1 VINTT
6 QLPYEQQDYTTLN
19 CILGSGDFPCTENQT
34 IYLWGDNWLNPEEII
49 NLEGLS
55 KTIQT
60 NISIPLTEEGNYSK
74 LVYFNTTTNPEII
87 GNITYNFE
95 IINNTTPPTFE
106 SLTPTLWQINIDTS
120 QLPFNTSWGTDL
132 YFTEQTNITLT
143 CGGFIT
149 CDLEEIMINDTTNP
163 FPLNVS
169 IQLPEGLLGMYNDF
183 IYIEKIGETTS
194 NTTKIRFVYNITGQE
209 TPEEIRQS
217 EEEFNECLFRKT
229 TEDTSN
235 ETWTLKRHRAEYL
248 CWIEVTNKTEIINI
262 TEKIYQEVK
271 VAAIDDEATDTVKNT
286 SLGLQNVT
294 DRLEALETNMQEMN
308 AWMVGEE
315 ERDNNTFTKFVN
327 WVNSEYKGKIN
338 HWWLTGP
345 IIGLAVAGLTIL
357 TAGFLK
363 RRREAKL

>member
-1 VINTT
+1 
-6 QLPYEQQDYTTLN
+6 
-19 CILGSGDFPCTENQT
+19 
-34 IYLWGDNWLNPEEII
+34 
-49 NLEGLS
+49 
-55 KTIQT
+55 
-60 NISIPLTEEGNYSK
+60 
-74 LVYFNTTTNPEII
+74 
-87 GNITYNFE
+87 
-95 IINNTTPPTFE
+95 
-106 SLTPTLWQINIDTS
+106 
-120 QLPFNTSWGTDL
+120 
-132 YFTEQTNITLT
+132 
-143 CGGFIT
+143 
-149 CDLEEIMINDTTNP
+149 
-163 FPLNVS
+163 
-169 IQLPEGLLGMYNDF
+169 MYNDF

-363 RRREAKL
+363 RRREPKL